1 MGSMISQL
9 VYQPPR
15 PTYTS
20 CRQYTM
26 LATSLH
32 NRIASFYIKQE
43 GATYTILFSHGNA
56 EDLGMIYE
64 WFREISRQLN
74 VNVMA
79 YDYTGYGI
87 SVGIPSEEAIFSDIE
102 AAFAYL
108 VTVKK
113 TPAHRIILYGRS
125 LGTGPTCYLAA
136 KQSKLQNPIGGV
148 ILQSPLLSIYR
159 VAFQFRFSLP
169 GDLFCNIDRV
179 GDIESP
185 VTIIHGTRDEV
196 IPFWHGEEL
205 FVACQPAWRSKPLW
219 VQDAGHNNIEM
230 FLGAKGDSFFVHL
243 REFVALCHD
252 TNVIRKS
259 DEKNQQLT
267 ASSTEVHLPQGV
279 KST

>member
-1 MGSMISQL
+1 MELIL
-9 VYQPPR
+9 DDR
-15 PTYTS
+15 
-20 CRQYTM
+20 
-26 LATSLH
+26 
-32 NRIASFYIKQE
+32 

-113 TPAHRIILYGRS
+113 TPAHRIILYFLPGTLGRSHPSRLRSYGRS